1 MDFPKA
7 KWGRGGTAAGGDLT
21 SLTSAL
27 VGPTGVNLVFSAR
40 GGLVRYYPPYN
51 IIDSFAG
58 FFFLIFVDFFFKVDV
73 ETASSS
79 RGFRSCVVP

>member
-1 MDFPKA
+1 MKIKGDWSYSDNGCMCRRKLAMDFPKA

-21 SLTSAL
+21 SLTSSI

-58 FFFLIFVDFFFKVDV
+58 FFSPHF
-73 ETASSS
+73 
-79 RGFRSCVVP
+79 C